1 MKFFPL
7 SICFVLIAQFAK
19 AQPANDNPCGAL
31 LLPVSDSAA
40 VCTPN
45 APVSWTNATVSSIT
59 SDVPVPCSSPLAGPV
74 DIWFKIIVPPDGN
87 LYINTSAGTGPNAIT
102 DAVMSLYS
110 APACNATFTQIAC
123 VDDVGANLMPSMNVN
138 GLSPGSVVYLRV
150 WAFDQSVTGNIG
162 GICVL
167 DPNPL
172 AGSANGKA
180 VGVGTS
186 YPGANLDVNGSLR
199 IRSGS
204 PAPGKVLMSDAQGLA
219 RWENSQYNSAFKAGN
234 ASITVPPNT
243 TTSLVFLSVFYDDA
257 GAFNLSN
264 GFFTAPA
271 AGTYHLEANVY
282 WVTFS
287 PLTSNTLL
295 TLGLQESTGQAWYN
309 VMYLPPGAN
318 GGFQGISQHVSYD
331 LRLAA
336 GTTVHVTAVQS
347 SSQNLNINSRGVFS
361 NSNEFYTTFSGY
373 RLY

>member
-1 MKFFPL
+1 MKFLFL
-7 SICFVLIAQFAK
+7 SFCFVLIAHFAK
-19 AQPANDNPCGAL
+19 AQPVNDDPCGAL
-31 LLPVSDSAA
+31 SLTVSDSAT

-45 APVSWTNATVSSIT
+45 APISWTNATVSSIT
-59 SDVPVPCSSPLAGPV
+59 SNVPVPCSSPLAGPA

-87 LYINTSAGTGPNAIT
+87 LYINTSAGTGTNAVT
-102 DAVMSLYS
+102 DAVMTLYS
-110 APACNATFTQIAC
+110 APACNATFTQILC
-123 VDDVGANLMPSMNVN
+123 VDDVGANLMPSMNAS
-138 GLSPGSVVYLRV
+138 GLVPGSVVYLRV

-199 IRSGS
+199 IRAGS
-204 PAPGKVLMSDAQGLA
+204 AAGKILISDAQGLA

-234 ASITVPPNT
+234 ASITVTPNT
-243 TTSLVFLSVFYDDA
+243 TTQLVFLSVFYDDA
-257 GAFNLSN
+257 GSFNQSN
-264 GFFTAPA
+264 GYFTAPTT
-271 AGTYHLEANVY
+271 GTYHLEANVY
-282 WVTFS
+282 WVTSS

-295 TLGLQESTGQAWYN
+295 TLGLQESTGQTWYN

-318 GGFQGISQHVSYD
+318 GGLQGISQHVSYD

-336 GTTVHVTAVQS
+336 GSTVHVIALQS
-347 SSQNLNINSRGVFS
+347 SSQNLNINSRGIFS
-361 NSNEFYTTFSGY
+361 NSSDFFTTFSGY